1 MKCFIWQTCQD
12 QCRQPVQPW
21 QLLSSSS
28 DEQPFGHNRHGTK
41 IGGVCPIGGGV
52 GWSPSNIM
60 WPRPRPTSLPSGILI
75 HPAVSSQK
83 AWAENWGR
91 CAPFFG
97 GGQGSWVSIQHR
109 VTLAEAYLHTKWHLD
124 PSSRLA
130 TIGMCRKFGGCAA
143 LFGGSW
149 VPI

>member
-28 DEQPFGHNRHGTK
+28 DERPFGHNRHGTK

-75 HPAVSSQK
+75 HPAVSSQQ

-91 CAPFFG
+91 CAPVGKGELGPHPDTVWPGLRPTSVPSCIHAAVWPQQTWPKIG
-97 GGQGSWVSIQHR
+97 GG
-109 VTLAEAYLHTKWHLD
+109 K
-124 PSSRLA
+124 
-130 TIGMCRKFGGCAA
+130 GCAPLGREA
-143 LFGGSW
+143 G